1 MDEWRKYAR
10 ARHQIYSYIVGVRKH
25 HESISPHHR
34 TPELLQL
41 MEMVENLADACASAF
56 EKGQIVG
63 LQLDLYEA
71 IPLPGFEE
79 MHEEMKRPRPSEEA

>member
-1 MDEWRKYAR
+1 
-10 ARHQIYSYIVGVRKH
+10 
-25 HESISPHHR
+25 
-34 TPELLQL
+34 